1 MMLLPQGKAF
11 NALKQRLNNIK
22 ILNEHDSEHSQLFEK
37 KYISLFFTFFYFP
50 KRIVNTVDKKKMMQI
65 FFTTQAKL
73 IQEKNK
79 KI

>member
-37 KYISLFFTFFYFP
+37 MYIYKKLNVKKNLFLTF
-50 KRIVNTVDKKKMMQI
+50 
-65 FFTTQAKL
+65 
-73 IQEKNK
+73 
-79 KI
+79 

>member
-37 KYISLFFTFFYFP
+37 MYIY
-50 KRIVNTVDKKKMMQI
+50 
-65 FFTTQAKL
+65 
-73 IQEKNK
+73 KNK
-79 KI
+79 QSA

>member
-37 KYISLFFTFFYFP
+37 KY
-50 KRIVNTVDKKKMMQI
+50 VN
-65 FFTTQAKL
+65 L
-73 IQEKNK
+73 NK
-79 KI
+79 AF